1 MKVLIIGGGQVGLY
15 IAKLLLSNNCE
26 VKVIE
31 NRDGS
36 VAKLKKAL
44 PEGTVV
50 VGSGSDPNILESCG
64 IGDADVVAAVTGA
77 DETNLVAATIA
88 KFEFGVPRVIA
99 NVNNPSNAW
108 LFNASM
114 GVDVTLNQADL
125 MAHIVIEEMD
135 LKNMMTLMKMNHG
148 NFSIVQV
155 KVSANSRAVN
165 KDIKDLDL
173 PAQAVLFAIY
183 RGENVLIPRGN
194 TTICSGDDVLAFTD
208 DEGKIRINDLFGN

>member
-15 IAKLLLSNNCE
+15 IAKLLLNNNCE

-36 VAKLKKAL
+36 VAKLKKVL

-64 IGDADVVAAVTGA
+64 IINSDVVAAVTGE

-99 NVNNPSNAW
+99 NVNNPANAW
-108 LFNASM
+108 LFNSSM

-148 NFSIVQV
+148 DFSIVQV
-155 KVSANSRAVN
+155 KVAASSKAVN
-165 KDIKDLDL
+165 KDVKDLNL
-173 PAQAVLFAIY
+173 PTQAVLFAIY
-183 RGENVLIPRGN
+183 RGKNVLIPRGN
-194 TTICSGDDVLAFTD
+194 TTIFSGDDVLAFAD
-208 DEGKIRINDLFGN
+208 ADGKIKINNLFGN